1 MGVTRRFIFPLLRIL
16 LWAIIAAA
24 LARMA
29 FAGSNLS
36 TGDTSLKPSAEIVEP
51 QVPVTTGSIT
61 NTVTVTG
68 AVVADAAVPVKAT
81 LAGKVAKLL
90 VKNGDH
96 VDAGAKLVELTLE
109 TPVDPTVTT
118 DAETGVQTTHENP
131 PTVKRETVT
140 ASIGGTV
147 TLTALK
153 DQLVSVGDAI
163 GSVAAGTLSVAGTL
177 TPDQQYRLLQVPTEA
192 SVTLKGGPAPFAC
205 TGLRI
210 GAAPASDGG
219 SSGQID
225 PATGQPITA
234 ASGTLTCAI
243 PAGVT
248 AFAGLGA
255 DLAVMNG
262 SAEGALVVPVTSV
275 QGSVQTGNVWVVLP
289 DGTTEQRAV
298 GLGLTDGEQVQI
310 TSGLAEGDLVLQ
322 FIPIGDVVDPNQDG
336 SKGGFAGPTSVG

>member
-1 MGVTRRFIFPLLRIL
+1 MGVTRRFIFPLLRIV

-36 TGDTSLKPSAEIVEP
+36 TGDTSLKPSAEIIEP

-61 NTVTVTG
+61 NTVSVTG

-163 GSVAAGTLSVAGTL
+163 GSIAPGTLSVSGTL

-210 GAAPASDGG
+210 GAAPAGDSA
-219 SSGQID
+219 SAGQVD
-225 PATGQPITA
+225 PATGQPLTA

-248 AFAGLGA
+248 AFAGLSA
-255 DLAVMNG
+255 DLSVTNG

-289 DGTTEQRAV
+289 DGSQEKRQV

-310 TSGLAEGDLVLQ
+310 TTGLAEGDQVLQ
-322 FIPIGDVVDPNQDG
+322 FIPVGDVVNPNQDG
-336 SKGGFAGPTSVG
+336 SKGFAGPTSVG